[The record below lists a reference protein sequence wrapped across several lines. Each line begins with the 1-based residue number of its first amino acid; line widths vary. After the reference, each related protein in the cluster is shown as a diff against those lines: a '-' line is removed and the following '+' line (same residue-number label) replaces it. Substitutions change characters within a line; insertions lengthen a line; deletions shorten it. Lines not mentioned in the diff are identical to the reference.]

1 MTMSS
6 ADLALLQP
14 SLVNRTDKIFLNVG
28 CGDKSNT
35 RLPECFQGNG
45 WNQVRLDID
54 PSLEPDI
61 VADITDLSRVKAS
74 SVEAIYSSH
83 NLEHLNLHQV
93 DTALKQILSTLK
105 PGGFFLV
112 TLPDIQAVAEWVAK
126 GKLMET
132 MYESPMG
139 PIRPIDVLFGHQG
152 AIEKGNKFMAHKCG
166 FDKNSLSDA
175 LTVAGF
181 NEVRV
186 MTDAHSNLWGYAVKA
201 YESLANE

>member
-1 MTMSS
+1 MTMSA
-6 ADLALLQP
+6 ADLAILQP
-14 SLVNRTDKIFLNVG
+14 TLVDRSDKIFLNVG
-28 CGDKSNT
+28 CGDKNNI
-35 RLPECFQGNG
+35 RLPECFQGHG
-45 WNQVRLDID
+45 WHQVRLDID

-93 DTALKQILSTLK
+93 DTALKQILNTLK

-112 TLPDIQAVAEWVAK
+112 TLPDIQAVAEWVVE
-126 GKLMET
+126 GKLMEV
-132 MYESPMG
+132 MYQSPMG

-152 AIEKGNKFMAHKCG
+152 AIESGNKFMAHKCG
-166 FDKNSLSDA
+166 FDKNSLAEA

-181 NEVRV
+181 QEVRV
-186 MTDAHSNLWGYAVKA
+186 MTDEHANLWGYAVKDR
-201 YESLANE
+201 